1 MSNFQPLVSPKA
13 RRSNTVSTEELLE
26 MLRTHGSIGRRERK
40 WAFCTTKSGKRTL
53 LSMTGPHYLYR
64 GQTTRHVPS
73 YPTIY
78 RHYRHPARFLDQL
91 FVKDA
96 AEIVAHIAKT
106 FMYLWELKRHP
117 VMQWAAADGLEV
129 DQLEIA
135 QHYGIA
141 TPLMDLSE
149 SIETALFFAT
159 HKHICDG
166 EFVAC
171 TEGKGVLYIVDRL
184 RLPPAY
190 ARRFRSIGVL
200 PFIRPIRQWAWCCEL
215 FMGECFEECPRLAI
229 LEFDHSA
236 ALANEVRTRAES
248 QGTLFPSDLLA
259 SLGSA
264 ISALRTLPVPAV
276 NAAMAHLGM
285 AYPERKFGP
294 VTALLREAGFHIS
307 RNYSQV
313 YSEKYWAQVEPY
325 ILRSL
330 DIWKSEIAPDIER
343 IVVRRNRRAEAP
355 IEYARYEG
363 LNIEPSPIE
372 RLTPP
377 VNILVE

>member
-1 MSNFQPLVSPKA
+1 MRNFQPIVPPKA
-13 RRSNTVSTEELLE
+13 RRSNTVSADKLLE
-26 MLRTHGSIGRRERK
+26 MLKTHGSIGRQERK
-40 WAFCTTKSGKRTL
+40 WAFCTVASGKKTL
-53 LSMTGPHYLYR
+53 LSTTGPHYLYR
-64 GQTTRHVPS
+64 GQTTRHVPC

-91 FVKDA
+91 FAEDA
-96 AEIVAHIAKT
+96 AEIVANIAKT

-117 VMQWAAADGLEV
+117 VMKWAETEGLEV

-159 HKHICDG
+159 HKHVGNG

-171 TEGKGVLYIVDRL
+171 KEGKGVLYIVDRL
-184 RLPPAY
+184 RLPAPY

-200 PFIRPIRQWAWCCEL
+200 PFVRPIRQWAWCCEL

-236 ALANEVRTRAES
+236 ELANEVRAQAEY
-248 QGTLFPSDLLA
+248 QGTLFPPDLLA
-259 SLGSA
+259 FLGSA
-264 ISALRTLPVPAV
+264 ISALKTLPARSVE
-276 NAAMAHLGM
+276 AALAHLDM
-285 AYPERKFGP
+285 AYPMQKFGSAY
-294 VTALLREAGFHIS
+294 TLLRRAGFNVS
-307 RNYSQV
+307 PSYTPV
-313 YSEKYWAQVEPY
+313 YSEKYWTQVEPH
-325 ILRSL
+325 IQRSL
-330 DIWKSEIAPDIER
+330 DAWKSEIAPDIER

-363 LNIEPSPIE
+363 FNIEPSPIE

-377 VNILVE
+377 VKILLE